1 MERRWSKVEM
11 WVPGGYLALV
21 LAMQVWVV
29 VGSRTGDIGFGAVHP
44 ILATAPV
51 SLLLLGL
58 FGPAKDALAAGTDP
72 QVAPH
77 DGSQPPTPLP
87 SDFPSEN
94 DPLPADWTPDTTT
107 AAEPGMWEGLGFH
120 AAILI
125 GALVNATAIWAFV
138 RFLVRR
144 RPSSTGLAGA

>member
-21 LAMQVWVV
+21 LAMQLWVAL
-29 VGSRTGDIGFGAVHP
+29 GSRTGDIGFAGIWP
-44 ILATAPV
+44 MLATAPV

-58 FGPAKDALAAGTDP
+58 FGPAKDAVAAGP
-72 QVAPH
+72 APEVVPH
-77 DGSQPPTPLP
+77 YGSQPPTPLP
-87 SDFPSEN
+87 SEFPSETA
-94 DPLPADWTPDTTT
+94 PLPADWTPDTTT
-107 AAEPGMWEGLGFH
+107 AAEPEMWAGLGFH

-125 GALVNATAIWAFV
+125 GALVNAAAIWAFV

-144 RPSSTGLAGA
+144 RLGSAGLAGA